1 MGFGGK
7 RLGGCVRAYLVGAQ
21 KDIARACVCVSVR
34 GREVGGGTRVAKG
47 EHETGLMYDVPRQRP
62 P

>member
-21 KDIARACVCVSVR
+21 KEIARACVCVSVR
-34 GREVGGGTRVAKG
+34 EG
-47 EHETGLMYDVPRQRP
+47 ERWVVVQGSRKVSTKPG
-62 P
+62 